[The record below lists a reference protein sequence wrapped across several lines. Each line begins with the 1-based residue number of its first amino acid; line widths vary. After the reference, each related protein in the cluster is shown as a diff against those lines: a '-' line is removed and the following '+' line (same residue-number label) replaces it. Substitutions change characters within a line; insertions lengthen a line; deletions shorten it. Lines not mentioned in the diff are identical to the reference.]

1 MVGRRP
7 FEPLGIGRQ
16 VEGRW
21 PSCPTMTLHDPQA
34 LRHPA
39 VACVP
44 PPWQATEAALLFRR
58 IVRLSPTLADRLGL
72 YSSS

>member
-1 MVGRRP
+1 
-7 FEPLGIGRQ
+7 
-16 VEGRW
+16 
-21 PSCPTMTLHDPQA
+21 MTLHDPQA

-58 IVRLSPTLADRLGL
+58 IARLSPTLADRLGL